1 MEQLKFY
8 TEHNGTIR
16 DVTNQYMRM
25 ISKGGL
31 SADLLISNSTYMPEI
46 KGYLINP
53 EKFQQKKNELTE
65 VKTHKKMETDN
76 STDIVPNQTQ
86 VEKETTIEIIEE
98 QMDSTESQI
107 TDSLEFET
115 SKEEVFNT
123 ELKTEKPLEFTPI
136 QSKKNIQ
143 HEVVKNLH
151 FIRNHTKKDWVEKKV
166 DLYDPI
172 SQSMTRF
179 YFAVEK
185 EKEQVFDSLLQV
197 TELTDSIQTL
207 VQRKKAILMGSTN
220 VKLSSVEKEK
230 NSFMKNLNI
239 YFGSVKNSILKRL
252 NLQQKECYC
261 KEENCFV
268 LDRNVKF
275 EETITIHKLKRSMN
289 FKEQDGIVN
298 RRKFYNKT
306 QNNVL
311 DSVMDIQT
319 EEKIL
324 TKKRYVA

>member
-8 TEHNGTIR
+8 TEKNGKR
-16 DVTNQYMRM
+16 CDVTKDFEGM
-25 ISKGGL
+25 ILKKDL
-31 SADLLISNSTYMPEI
+31 SIDFLIANSTEI
-46 KGYLINP
+46 SEKGEFLID
-53 EKFQQKKNELTE
+53 EKKIQLAMSELRKAGKLE
-65 VKTHKKMETDN
+65 QLKPNN

-86 VEKETTIEIIEE
+86 VEKESTIEIIEE
-98 QMDSTESQI
+98 QMDSAESQI
-107 TDSLEFET
+107 TDSLEFEIL
-115 SKEEVFNT
+115 KEEVFNT

-143 HEVVKNLH
+143 HEVIKNLQ
-151 FIRNHTKKDWVEKKV
+151 FISSHTRKDWVEKKV

-207 VQRKKAILMGSTN
+207 VRRKKAILIGSTN

-289 FKEQDGIVN
+289 FKEQYGIVN